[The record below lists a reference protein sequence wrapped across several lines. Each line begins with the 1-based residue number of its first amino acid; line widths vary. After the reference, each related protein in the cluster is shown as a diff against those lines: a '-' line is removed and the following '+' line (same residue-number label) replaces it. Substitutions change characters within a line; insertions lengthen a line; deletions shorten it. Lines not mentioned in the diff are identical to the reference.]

1 MKSNTL
7 NNMIT
12 KFEEMYDRYI
22 QLLQEDRF
30 KEAAE
35 IGMELAE
42 FNAELSLLES

>member
-1 MKSNTL
+1 
-7 NNMIT
+7 MIN

-42 FNAELSLLES
+42 FNTELTLFES

>member
-1 MKSNTL
+1 
-7 NNMIT
+7 MIN

-35 IGMELAE
+35 IGLELAE
-42 FNAELSLLES
+42 FNTELNLLEA